1 MFGLSVLPL
10 SPAPQL
16 SLHLFAVAKCF
27 YEFVSWLTST
37 LLIESNAKG
46 KWANGK
52 TKPTYCHNGRLMVIP
67 GLVAISWSWWQS
79 EASLLFAKTSCCSGC
94 LSFSTSLFFFTFFF
108 DNFKPTQIYIEKRC
122 NPFVYM
128 INFIAYAII
137 AVKCYFASSSAA
149 GCIPLW
155 ISQNQRQRQTD
166 AIMIINSHAVSNSLN
181 NPLAR

>member
-1 MFGLSVLPL
+1 MTIGFFMHSLSLSLSPTVHIRWFPAHCNHLSLKKKTRAGHNRMFGLSVLPL

-46 KWANGK
+46 KRENGK

-94 LSFSTSLFFFTFFF
+94 LSFSTSLFFFTFFLTTL
-108 DNFKPTQIYIEKRC
+108 NLPR
-122 NPFVYM
+122 
-128 INFIAYAII
+128 FI
-137 AVKCYFASSSAA
+137 
-149 GCIPLW
+149 
-155 ISQNQRQRQTD
+155 
-166 AIMIINSHAVSNSLN
+166 
-181 NPLAR
+181 